1 MKRRHWL
8 VGTGAAVAAGLG
20 PARGAEGG
28 TAEGEYYELRSYEVR
43 IGEQKA
49 ALDGFLRDAAVPAW
63 NRQGI
68 KPVGVFETAGGPE
81 MPKVH
86 VLLTHPGLESI
97 ATAAARL
104 DADAEFQKAAAAW
117 LKRPATAP
125 GYVRFESTLLQ
136 AFSNIPRIEVPD
148 TGKPRI
154 FELRTYESHGEHAH
168 AMKVEMFTSL
178 GELEIFRRA
187 GLTPVFFGRT
197 LVGRRLPNF
206 VYMLT
211 FADQAARQKAWS
223 TFRANPEWKTLK
235 KTPGYSDPEILSNL
249 TSLTLRPTAFS
260 QV

>member
-1 MKRRHWL
+1 MERRQWL
-8 VGTGAAVAAGLG
+8 TRAGAAAGASLLAPRMAPGEEG
-20 PARGAEGG
+20 P
-28 TAEGEYYELRSYEVR
+28 EYYEIRSYEVR

-68 KPVGVFETAGGPE
+68 QPVGVFETSGGPE

-86 VLLTHPGLESI
+86 VLLTHPSLESL
-97 ATAAARL
+97 AASAGRL
-104 DADAEFQKAAAAW
+104 ESDAEFQKAAAGW

-125 GYVRFESTLLQ
+125 GYVRYESTLLE
-136 AFSNIPRIEVPD
+136 AFPNVPRIEVPD
-148 TGKPRI
+148 TSVPRI
-154 FELRTYESHGEHAH
+154 FELRTYESHSEAAH
-168 AMKVEMFTSL
+168 AKKVEMFTSL

-187 GLTPVFFGRT
+187 GLRPVFYGRT

-211 FADQAARQKAWS
+211 FADQEAREKAWGAFGS
-223 TFRANPEWKTLK
+223 DPGWTTLK
-235 KTPGYSDPEILSNL
+235 NTPGYSDPEILSNL
-249 TSLTLRPTAFS
+249 SSLTLRPTAYS